1 MYTLLQLSERQ
12 MIMGRTLN
20 LTEVRSRLS
29 TLVKEVV
36 ESNDQVVITTRN
48 EPQAVIMSYQAY
60 QRQQRLRTQGAQS
73 LLRQLVGEA
82 QSLLQTTIES
92 CRGAGEADLYLF
104 LVHFEQLLHDIWET
118 AESVSEAQASLA
130 SELFD
135 LSRIYLAGE
144 RQLHP
149 AQLEPLAAVME
160 LFHRENLTMADVA
173 EADRTLLAHSLDAF
187 FPVHGDLVSLY
198 ENQMAE

>member
-1 MYTLLQLSERQ
+1 
-12 MIMGRTLN
+12 MGRTLN

-48 EPQAVIMSYQAY
+48 EPQAIIMSYQAY
-60 QRQQRLRTQGAQS
+60 QRQQRLRTQGAHH
-73 LLRQLVGEA
+73 LMGQLVREVEA
-82 QSLLQTTIES
+82 LLQATIES

-104 LVHFEQLLHDIWET
+104 LVHFEQLMHDLWET
-118 AESVSEAQASLA
+118 AEAVSEAHASLS
-130 SELFD
+130 SELLD
-135 LSRIYLAGE
+135 ISRIYLAGE
-144 RQLHP
+144 
-149 AQLEPLAAVME
+149 AQLQPTQLETVAEVMS

-173 EADRTLLAHSLDAF
+173 EADRTLLAHGLDAF

-198 ENQMAE
+198 ENQTAE